1 MNAQEFAKLL
11 KENASDSD
19 NLWLLVASIV
29 FFPLMLAWMLWR
41 LVNKGA
47 DAFLTQAI
55 SNSKQQFMYDNQVKE
70 LQDRHQ
76 QQMKLEY
83 KQYMAQREKRL
94 QAYDKLKASQPI
106 AAPDTSAPALDAPNP

>member
-1 MNAQEFAKLL
+1 MNAKDFTKYLQ
-11 KENASDSD
+11 DSSS
-19 NLWLLVASIV
+19 NPETLWLMVASVV

-47 DAFLTQAI
+47 EAFLTQAV
-55 SNSKQQFMYDNQVKE
+55 SNARQQFIYDNQVKE

-94 QAYDKLKASQPI
+94 VAYEKLKALQAPV
-106 AAPDTSAPALDAPNP
+106 PDTSAPAPDAPAP